1 MRQRALKRARV
12 SSCKW
17 LKVWRLKRDWRQGVL
32 YRIGADI
39 VLFTHFLFAAFA
51 VFGGVLVLHGAAW
64 AWVHIPT
71 VLWSSVVN
79 LMSWTCPLTP
89 MENALRI
96 RAGQTGYSGDFV
108 QRYLGPVVYPRGMPR
123 RLELVAGVSVVA
135 WNVLVYAVVIW
146 LAR

>member
-1 MRQRALKRARV
+1 M
-12 SSCKW
+12 
-17 LKVWRLKRDWRQGVL
+17 L

-89 MENALRI
+89 MENALRM
-96 RAGQTGYSGDFV
+96 RAGETGYSAGFV